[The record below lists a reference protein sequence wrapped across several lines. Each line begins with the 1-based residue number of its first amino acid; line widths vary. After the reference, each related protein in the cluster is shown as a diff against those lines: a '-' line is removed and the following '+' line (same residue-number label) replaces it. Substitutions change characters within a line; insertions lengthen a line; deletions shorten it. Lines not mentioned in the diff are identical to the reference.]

1 MESEQSAEAGAPPPT
16 TLMALPSD
24 LIGRILIEVADSRRK
39 GQEAFGATTGSVLH
53 IDHTSN
59 RTALSCCSRRLQIAG
74 APALTQD
81 DRVGE
86 QARRGRPGTPGPLAS
101 QRACRACPSFLGK
114 AQTAARKSFIASVHA
129 APCRQ
134 AVAHRQTVS
143 PLARHRTHIDV
154 FEGSEDRES
163 RRL

>member
-24 LIGRILIEVADSRRK
+24 LIGRILIEVADSRR
-39 GQEAFGATTGSVLH
+39 QRHEAFGATTGSVLH
-53 IDHTSN
+53 TESN
-59 RTALSCCSRRLQIAG
+59 RTALPCCSRRLRIAG

-114 AQTAARKSFIASVHA
+114 AQTAARKSFVASADA

>member
-1 MESEQSAEAGAPPPT
+1 MQKLARRPRPHSWRCRQTSSAESSPKWPTAGARGMRLLGPRP
-16 TLMALPSD
+16 
-24 LIGRILIEVADSRRK
+24 V
-39 GQEAFGATTGSVLH
+39 VCC
-53 IDHTSN
+53 TSN
-59 RTALSCCSRRLQIAG
+59 RTALPCCSRRLRIAG

-114 AQTAARKSFIASVHA
+114 AQTAARKSFIASADA